1 MTTLVQRGLGSFSKY
16 LFHYPLSVNGK
27 AESDN
32 QLDVDILIEDSSLIK
47 LMSMKHM
54 LWVSWPGDDLT
65 LFYV

>member
-1 MTTLVQRGLGSFSKY
+1 MTTLVQIGLESISKY

-47 LMSMKHM
+47 VMSMKHVM
-54 LWVSWPGDDLT
+54 GFLAWG
-65 LFYV
+65 